1 MQRIKYIDNLDTTIG
16 LQYIMQSI
24 LSLEHIQCFQGQTRV
39 LTDVCLQVTKGDY
52 LGVVGPN
59 GSGKSTLVKT
69 ILGLVPADSGIVSL
83 WGEPV
88 SSFSHWERIGYLPQN
103 LGSLNP
109 AFPAT
114 VEEVVQL
121 GLISSRGIPRRPCRH
136 DCRQASD
143 TLERLG
149 VAHLSKRMI
158 GELSGGQQQRVML
171 ARALV
176 NRPELLILD
185 EPTAA
190 LDPEIRD
197 RFYALI
203 ADLNTIE
210 GTTVLLVT
218 HDTGTIGQYA
228 SKMLYLD
235 NQVLFFGTFEEFC
248 HSPEMSRF
256 FGEHSQHLICH
267 RH

>member
-1 MQRIKYIDNLDTTIG
+1 MQQVLVVDNLVC
-16 LQYIMQSI
+16 S
-24 LSLEHIQCFQGQTRV
+24 QGQSDV
-39 LTDVCLQVTKGDY
+39 LSHVSFCLSSGEY

-59 GSGKSTLVKT
+59 GSGKSTLVRAL
-69 ILGLVPADSGIVSL
+69 LGLIPIRAGSVKL
-83 WGEPV
+83 WNTPLDQFAG
-88 SSFSHWERIGYLPQN
+88 WDRIGYLPQN
-103 LGSLNP
+103 LGPLNP

-121 GLISSRGIPRRPCRH
+121 GLIGGRRVPRRPCRH
-136 DCRQASD
+136 DRRQAL
-143 TLERLG
+143 TVLEQLG
-149 VAHLSKRMI
+149 IDHLAKRMI

-171 ARALV
+171 ARALA
-176 NRPELLILD
+176 NQPELLILD

-190 LDPEIRD
+190 LDPEIRE

-203 ADLNTIE
+203 AELNTNQ

-228 SKMLYLD
+228 SRMLYLD
-235 NQVLFFGTFEEFC
+235 SQVLFFGSFEEFC

>member
-1 MQRIKYIDNLDTTIG
+1 MQELIRVEQLTCRHGAVEALSDVSFNV
-16 LQYIMQSI
+16 SI
-24 LSLEHIQCFQGQTRV
+24 
-39 LTDVCLQVTKGDY
+39 GDY
-52 LGVVGPN
+52 LGIVGPN
-59 GSGKSTLVKT
+59 GSGKSTLVRAL
-69 ILGLVPADSGIVSL
+69 LGLMPSYQGRISL
-83 WGEPV
+83 FGQSRENFTAWQ
-88 SSFSHWERIGYLPQN
+88 RLGYLPQN
-103 LGSLNP
+103 LGPLNP

-114 VEEVVQL
+114 VFEVVQL
-121 GLISSRGIPRRPCRH
+121 GLLAGKGLPRRL
-136 DCRQASD
+136 CRQD
-143 TLERLG
+143 RLQVQELLELLG
-149 VAHLSKRMI
+149 IEHLQRRMI

-176 NRPELLILD
+176 NDPELLVMD

-197 RFYALI
+197 RFYELVARMNK
-203 ADLNTIE
+203 DK

-228 SKMLYLD
+228 SRMLYLD
-235 NQVLFFGTFEEFC
+235 KKVLFFGSFDEFC
-248 HSPEMSRF
+248 HSPEMSVF